1 MGDFLDKEMIMIK
14 KVLFLCTGN
23 SCRSQ
28 MAEGFVNHLFP
39 GNVEGF
45 SAGVEPS
52 AINPLV
58 VKVMKEAGVD
68 ISLHTVNYPEDFREI
83 DFDYLITLC
92 DHANETCPLFLAQK
106 PLTRLHWG
114 FPDPATFEG
123 TEEETLQ
130 FFGKVR
136 DDIREK
142 IQAYFGSDNN

>member
-1 MGDFLDKEMIMIK
+1 MVTIK

-39 GNVEGF
+39 GVLEAK

-52 AINPLV
+52 AINPSA
-58 VKVMKEAGVD
+58 VKVMKEAGID

-92 DHANETCPLFLAQK
+92 DHANETCPLFLSRK

-114 FPDPATFEG
+114 FPDPAIFEG
-123 TEEETLQ
+123 TEGETLH

-136 DDIREK
+136 DDIRDK
-142 IQAYFGSDNN
+142 IQNYFHKTNQEVF